1 MARKIM
7 QWIPITVLLLALTW
21 RPSANYQI
29 LLHFVVCAGTV
40 MVILPLFFIK
50 YRIGTHYAVEHR
62 PDLGSK
68 SL

>member
-1 MARKIM
+1 MVRKIV
-7 QWIPITVLLLALTW
+7 QGVPITALLLALIW

-29 LLHFVVCAGTV
+29 PLLMVCLGAV
-40 MVILPLFFIK
+40 IVILPLFFIK
-50 YRIGTHYAVEHR
+50 HRIGTHYAVEHR